1 MSDAH
6 AATQREEQTFR
17 VFEGEPHYID
27 GYTPSSLD
35 SQHSSLQRS
44 STWLG
49 MGFILT
55 SLAGLGAFVFGLSS
69 SIAEPRKMEAP
80 TLSSAQCWP
89 FPAWSLDSVS
99 STTGAVT
106 TAPTWL
112 PPAASTKKR
121 CPYIVGARTVRL
133 RDKRGYWHLQEQP
146 PSCSFGNVAAVVGFW
161 MGLAGGSVDKRCGR
175 AGVLR
180 ANIWWES
187 SPVSAVA

>member
-55 SLAGLGAFVFGLSS
+55 SLAGLLSS
-69 SIAEPRKMEAP
+69 DFPPALLEPRKMEAP
-80 TLSSAQCWP
+80 TLLSAQCWP

-112 PPAASTKKR
+112 PPAASTK
-121 CPYIVGARTVRL
+121 TVPLRGPEQSDSVISGVTGTSKNNRRRVPSGMWRRL
-133 RDKRGYWHLQEQP
+133 LG
-146 PSCSFGNVAAVVGFW
+146 FGWDLREGWASISG
-161 MGLAGGSVDKRCGR
+161 AGGQACLERTFGGNPHPS
-175 AGVLR
+175 ALLR
-180 ANIWWES
+180 R
-187 SPVSAVA
+187 

>member
-69 SIAEPRKMEAP
+69 SIAGTQENG
-80 TLSSAQCWP
+80 
-89 FPAWSLDSVS
+89 
-99 STTGAVT
+99 STYAIIGAVL
-106 TAPTWL
+106 AISCL
-112 PPAASTKKR
+112 VLGFGLIYYARRNYRADVPAT
-121 CPYIVGARTVRL
+121 
-133 RDKRGYWHLQEQP
+133 
-146 PSCSFGNVAAVVGFW
+146 
-161 MGLAGGSVDKRCGR
+161 GR
-175 AGVLR
+175 KH
-180 ANIWWES
+180 
-187 SPVSAVA
+187 

>member
-69 SIAEPRKMEAP
+69 SIAGTRKMEAP

-121 CPYIVGARTVRL
+121 CPYIVGPEQSDSVISGVTGTSKNNRRRVPSGMWRRL
-133 RDKRGYWHLQEQP
+133 LG
-146 PSCSFGNVAAVVGFW
+146 FGW
-161 MGLAGGSVDKRCGR
+161 GLREGGRR
-175 AGVLR
+175 
-180 ANIWWES
+180 
-187 SPVSAVA
+187 